1 MRKSV
6 GMRVIVSAMAAV
18 LALVGCS
25 SQPTEKADDTP
36 IAEEETESEGVDK
49 TALKEILDEVESTTL
64 EGLTLATGTSLSNAH
79 DEAVTVMGDDE
90 ANQAEVDSAE
100 RALISAF
107 DRASRESKAYDTVE
121 TSVEEAPKTSFG
133 EGMHLVGTDIE
144 AGEYKLTATSD
155 VDGYWKVTGSS
166 VPDADI
172 IGNDIF
178 TGTAY
183 VTVTDGQ
190 YLTVSR
196 CTGEKVN

>member
-1 MRKSV
+1 MKKQVIAAALV
-6 GMRVIVSAMAAV
+6 GT
-18 LALVGCS
+18 LALVGCT
-25 SQPTEKADDTP
+25 SQPAGTADETPVVEK
-36 IAEEETESEGVDK
+36 ESESNEVDK
-49 TALKEILDEVESTTL
+49 SALKEILDEVESTTL

-79 DEAVTVMGDDE
+79 DEAVSVMDDDT

-107 DRASRESKAYDTVE
+107 DRASRESKAYETAVTVAEE
-121 TSVEEAPKTSFG
+121 TPKTSFG

-166 VPDADI
+166 APDADI

>member
-1 MRKSV
+1 MRRQVIAATLV
-6 GMRVIVSAMAAV
+6 GT
-18 LALVGCS
+18 LALVGCT
-25 SQPTEKADDTP
+25 SQPDETVDEAP
-36 IAEEETESEGVDK
+36 VVEEEAESEEVDK
-49 TALKEILDEVESTTL
+49 SGLKETLYEVESTTL
-64 EGLTLATGTSLSNAH
+64 EGLSLDTGTKLSDAY
-79 DEAVTVMGDDE
+79 DEAVAIMDDDE
-90 ANQAEVDSAE
+90 TKQAEVDSAE

-107 DRASRESKAYDTVE
+107 DRASRESKAYETAVTVAEE
-121 TSVEEAPKTSFG
+121 TPKTSFG

-166 VPDADI
+166 APDADI